1 MTELASVLALG
12 FLLGVRHATDSDH
25 VVAVTTILSRE
36 ATLRRV
42 MQVGALWGL
51 GHGVTVFV
59 VGSAI
64 VLGGLVV
71 PPRLALGLELA
82 VGAMLVLLG
91 GLNLAELRR
100 GGTAEPPAPAPHPHA
115 DLPHRL
121 LLRPLGVGL
130 VHGLAGSSAIALL
143 VLTTIHDP
151 AWAAAY
157 LVLFGVG
164 TLLGMVA
171 ISLGLALPLRGRIA
185 SPRWRRPLTA
195 ASGALS
201 LGFGVFLVYQIGFV
215 EGLLRGAA
223 ALPH

>member
-1 MTELASVLALG
+1 MTELASVLLLG
-12 FLLGVRHATDSDH
+12 FLLGVRHATDSDN

-36 ATLRRV
+36 PSLRRV
-42 MQVGALWGL
+42 TQVGALWGL

-71 PPRLALGLELA
+71 PPRLALGLELM

-91 GLNLAELRR
+91 GLNLAALWP
-100 GGTAEPPAPAPHPHA
+100 GLAPDTPAAAPPAN
-115 DLPHRL
+115 DGLPHRL
-121 LLRPLGVGL
+121 LLRPLLVGL

-143 VLTTIHDP
+143 VLTTIRQP
-151 AWAAAY
+151 GWAAAY
-157 LVLFGVG
+157 LVIFGIG

-171 ISLGLALPLRGRIA
+171 ISLGIALPFRGRAA

-223 ALPH
+223 GLPH

>member
-1 MTELASVLALG
+1 MTELASVLLLG

-25 VVAVTTILSRE
+25 VVAVTTIISRE
-36 ATLRRV
+36 PSLRRV
-42 MQVGALWGL
+42 TQVGALWGL

-64 VLGGLVV
+64 VLGGLAV
-71 PPRLALGLELA
+71 PPRLALGLELM

-91 GLNLAELRR
+91 GLNLAAVWPGL
-100 GGTAEPPAPAPHPHA
+100 APEMATRAPHAHEA
-115 DLPHRL
+115 SGHWL

-143 VLTTIHDP
+143 VLSTIREP

-157 LVLFGVG
+157 LLLFGIG
-164 TLLGMVA
+164 TLLGMVV
-171 ISLGLALPLRGRIA
+171 ISLGIALPFRDRIA

-215 EGLLRGAA
+215 EGLLRGVTG
-223 ALPH
+223 

>member
-36 ATLRRV
+36 PTLRRA

-51 GHGVTVFV
+51 GHGVTVFL

-91 GLNLAELRR
+91 GLNLVAVWPGLAPELAAR
-100 GGTAEPPAPAPHPHA
+100 APHPHQA
-115 DLPHRL
+115 SEPRL

-130 VHGLAGSSAIALL
+130 VHGLAGSSAVALL
-143 VLTTIHDP
+143 VLTTIREP
-151 AWAAAY
+151 FWAAAY
-157 LVLFGVG
+157 LVVFGIG

-171 ISLGLALPLRGRIA
+171 ISLGIALPFRSRIA
-185 SPRWRRPLTA
+185 SPRWSRPLTA

-201 LGFGVFLVYQIGFV
+201 LGFGAFLVYQIGFV
-215 EGLLRGAA
+215 EGLLRRVAR
-223 ALPH
+223 

>member
-1 MTELASVLALG
+1 VTELASILLLG
-12 FLLGVRHATDSDH
+12 FLLGIRHATDSDH

-36 ATLRRV
+36 PSLRRV

-59 VGSAI
+59 VGTAI

-82 VGAMLVLLG
+82 VGGMLVLLG
-91 GLNLAELRR
+91 GLNLAALWP
-100 GGTAEPPAPAPHPHA
+100 GLAPAMSTPKAHA
-115 DLPHRL
+115 HGVLPHRL
-121 LLRPLGVGL
+121 LLRPLLVGL

-143 VLTTIHDP
+143 VLTTIHQP
-151 AWAAAY
+151 GWAAAY
-157 LVLFGVG
+157 LVIFGLG

-171 ISLGLALPLRGRIA
+171 ISLGIALPFRGRIA

-201 LGFGVFLVYQIGFV
+201 LGFGLFLVYHIGFV
-215 EGLLRGAA
+215 EGLLRGGAG
-223 ALPH
+223 